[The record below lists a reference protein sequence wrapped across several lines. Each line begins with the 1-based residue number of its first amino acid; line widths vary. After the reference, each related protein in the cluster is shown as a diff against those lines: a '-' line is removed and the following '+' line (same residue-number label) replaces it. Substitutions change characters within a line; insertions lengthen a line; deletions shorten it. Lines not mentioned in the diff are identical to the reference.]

1 LRLSAAAPFRLVAAN
16 DGLVGA
22 NNGLA
27 AANDSL
33 AAANNTT
40 KHRRNREMHQQATRT
55 RRGACANASSS
66 IKAGEEARKNKSAAI
81 AGLTL
86 AATAKREKR
95 ADRRNGR
102 ARL

>member
-1 LRLSAAAPFRLVAAN
+1 MVAAN

-27 AANDSL
+27 GANDSL
-33 AAANNTT
+33 AGANNTT
-40 KHRRNREMHQQATRT
+40 KHRRNRKMRQQTTRT
-55 RRGACANASSS
+55 RQGACTNASSS
-66 IKAGEEARKNKSAAI
+66 IKAEEEVRKNKPAAI
-81 AGLTL
+81 DSLTL
-86 AATAKREKR
+86 AATAKRYKR

>member
-1 LRLSAAAPFRLVAAN
+1 LQLSAADLFRLVAAN

-27 AANDSL
+27 GANDSL

-40 KHRRNREMHQQATRT
+40 KHRRNRKMRQQTTRT
-55 RRGACANASSS
+55 RQGACTNASSS
-66 IKAGEEARKNKSAAI
+66 IKAEEEARKNKSAAI
-81 AGLTL
+81 GSLTL
-86 AATAKREKR
+86 AATAKRKKR
-95 ADRRNGR
+95 ADRKNSR

>member
-1 LRLSAAAPFRLVAAN
+1 LPTANGFRLVAAN

-27 AANDSL
+27 GANDSL

-40 KHRRNREMHQQATRT
+40 KHRRNREMRQQTTRT
-55 RRGACANASSS
+55 RRGACANDSSS
-66 IKAGEEARKNKSAAI
+66 IKAGVEARKNKSATI
-81 AGLTL
+81 GSLTL
-86 AATAKREKR
+86 AATAKRDKR
-95 ADRRNGR
+95 ADRKNGR